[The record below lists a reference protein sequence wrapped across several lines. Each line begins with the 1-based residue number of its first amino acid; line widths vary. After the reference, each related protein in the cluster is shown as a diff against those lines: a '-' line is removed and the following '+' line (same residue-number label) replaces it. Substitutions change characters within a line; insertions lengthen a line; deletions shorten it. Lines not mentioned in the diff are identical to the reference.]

1 MLLMQDNI
9 FTGISISW
17 QALHITAT
25 TTTKFQVHSKV
36 IGIKIPLTLSKLE
49 LYSVLMW
56 HFSLSLGRLICNIII
71 IKLFKRTISLVY
83 IWYHTVVCGALVA
96 LGLQHHLALTPCPQP
111 QEPSNYYEPYVEPP
125 MPSQIEYSYLPSA
138 TAVEQSTASS
148 LQGWRFLTI

>member
-71 IKLFKRTISLVY
+71 IKLFKRTVSLVY

-96 LGLQHHLALTPCPQP
+96 ALSTRQRHLPQHTTVGALKLRHNM
-111 QEPSNYYEPYVEPP
+111 S
-125 MPSQIEYSYLPSA
+125 
-138 TAVEQSTASS
+138 
-148 LQGWRFLTI
+148 G